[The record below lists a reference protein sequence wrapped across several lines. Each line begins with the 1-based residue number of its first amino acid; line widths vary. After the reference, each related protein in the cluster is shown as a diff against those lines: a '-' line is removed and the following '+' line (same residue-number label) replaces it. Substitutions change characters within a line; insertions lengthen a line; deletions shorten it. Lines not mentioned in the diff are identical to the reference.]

1 MKDTNDSEAILY
13 ALISKKQTTK
23 TPQNARKAN

>member
-1 MKDTNDSEAILY
+1 MNDTNDSEAMLN
-13 ALISKKQTTK
+13 ALVSKKQTIK